1 MATLSI
7 PQEAQALNA
16 YDDMSFI
23 KEDHSHQMHPNDP
36 TRVAVFPAD
45 KARGTKFEPFPVET
59 RNLYINTPPPSPLQ
73 LFQLFLPIS
82 LVERWVQYT
91 QSWLLWLKENEVVD
105 SWNNPMTGKARLRA
119 WQGTSIAEVYVW
131 LGVLIYIGLHKERT
145 IKSHWSTPKPGEQRP
160 LHSIIKFMPYWKFQ
174 ILHRHLRPF
183 DYTKIDETGPLPKVF
198 QACDEWSDHIQA
210 ASAEI
215 FIPGS
220 HLAIDECMIRFTGRS
235 NETTVIKGKPIPR
248 GFKIWV
254 VAQHG
259 FFIHWFWHIT
269 GAQYGAV
276 GVELPPAKRR
286 RTCRTQGSQETQ
298 EGSSDEPIALN
309 STQSVIVALA
319 NTLPKATYHI
329 FVDNLFSSSDLFRSL
344 RMHGHGA
351 TGTARANSGINEELV
366 HDLRGDKR
374 LSTSYDF
381 NQVKVIPTADNQVNQ
396 VAWKDNR
403 LVLFFTT
410 VFSGEERVKRRR
422 KKPSS
427 KKPEARQIRRFFG
440 DEAIKDISIPTVAAE
455 YNDEMNHV
463 DRGDQLRSYYAYN
476 HPLRR
481 GPWQAL
487 CWTFLLDVALVN
499 SYVIQLRGPEPSW
512 KRFTTQR
519 EWRECIYNELFNAY
533 GQKSQSRQHY
543 RAGDERDLQ
552 NPDLQRNHINREVN
566 HINRKVN
573 SNCLACQGFRQGQI
587 RSKGEKISP
596 LKELN
601 GNCQQRKQTR
611 YGCRLCNVAICNS
624 QNCWDFYHH
633 VI

>member
-1 MATLSI
+1 MNSLLI

-16 YDDMSFI
+16 YDDKSFI

-36 TRVAVFPAD
+36 TRVPVFPAEKD
-45 KARGTKFEPFPVET
+45 RGTNFEPFPVET
-59 RNLYINTPPPSPLQ
+59 RTFHISTPPPTPLQ

-91 QSWLLWLKENEVVD
+91 QSWLSWLKENNVVD
-105 SWNNPMTGKARLRA
+105 SWKHPMTKNARLRA
-119 WQGTSIAEVYVW
+119 WQGTSVAEVYLW
-131 LGVLIYIGLHKERT
+131 LGVLIYMGIHKERT
-145 IKSHWSTPKPGEQRP
+145 IQSHWGTPKPGEQRP
-160 LHSIIKFMPYWKFQ
+160 LHSIIKFMPYWKFH

-183 DYTKIDETGPLPKVF
+183 DYTKIDETAPLPKVF

-215 FIPGS
+215 FIPSS
-220 HLAIDECMIRFTGRS
+220 HLAVDECMIRYTGRS
-235 NETTVIKGKPIPR
+235 NDTTVVKGKPIPR

-254 VAQHG
+254 IAQHG

-286 RTCRTQGSQETQ
+286 CTRRTKGDTT
-298 EGSSDEPIALN
+298 DELIPLN
-309 STQSVIVALA
+309 STQSVVVALA
-319 NTLPKATYHI
+319 NTLPKATYHV
-329 FVDNLFSSSDLFRSL
+329 FVDNLFSSADLFRSL

-374 LSTSYDF
+374 LGTSYDF

-410 VFSGEERVKRRR
+410 VFSGEERVERRR

-463 DRGDQLRSYYAYN
+463 DRGDQLRSYYAKAS
-476 HPLRR
+476 R
-481 GPWQAL
+481 GNVTEQATRV
-487 CWTFLLDVALVN
+487 TFKALIYSV
-499 SYVIQLRGPEPSW
+499 
-512 KRFTTQR
+512 FTS
-519 EWRECIYNELFNAY
+519 I
-533 GQKSQSRQHY
+533 
-543 RAGDERDLQ
+543 ERSIMSIA
-552 NPDLQRNHINREVN
+552 R
-566 HINRKVN
+566 
-573 SNCLACQGFRQGQI
+573 
-587 RSKGEKISP
+587 
-596 LKELN
+596 
-601 GNCQQRKQTR
+601 
-611 YGCRLCNVAICNS
+611 
-624 QNCWDFYHH
+624 
-633 VI
+633 

>member
-23 KEDHSHQMHPNDP
+23 KENHSHQMHPNDP

-59 RNLYINTPPPSPLQ
+59 RNLHINTPPPSPLQ

-105 SWNNPMTGKARLRA
+105 SWNTPMTRKARLRA
-119 WQGTSIAEVYVW
+119 WQGTSVAEVYVW
-131 LGVLIYIGLHKERT
+131 LGVLIYMGLHKEKT

-160 LHSIIKFMPYWKFQ
+160 LHSIIRFMPYWKFQ

-198 QACDEWSDHIQA
+198 QACDEWSNHIQA

-220 HLAIDECMIRFTGRS
+220 HLAIDECMVRFTGRS
-235 NETTVIKGKPIPR
+235 NETTVVKGKPIPR
-248 GFKIWV
+248 GFRIWV
-254 VAQHG
+254 VAQQG

-286 RTCRTQGSQETQ
+286 CTRRTQGSQETQ

-309 STQSVIVALA
+309 STQSVVVALA
-319 NTLPKATYHI
+319 NTLPKATYHV
-329 FVDNLFSSSDLFRSL
+329 FVDNLFSSADLFRSL

-374 LSTSYDF
+374 LGTSYDF

-410 VFSGEERVKRRR
+410 IFSGEERVERRR

-463 DRGDQLRSYYAYN
+463 DRGDQLRSYYAKAS
-476 HPLRR
+476 R
-481 GPWQAL
+481 GNVTEQATRV
-487 CWTFLLDVALVN
+487 TFKALIYSV
-499 SYVIQLRGPEPSW
+499 
-512 KRFTTQR
+512 FTS
-519 EWRECIYNELFNAY
+519 I
-533 GQKSQSRQHY
+533 
-543 RAGDERDLQ
+543 ERSIMSIA
-552 NPDLQRNHINREVN
+552 R
-566 HINRKVN
+566 
-573 SNCLACQGFRQGQI
+573 
-587 RSKGEKISP
+587 
-596 LKELN
+596 
-601 GNCQQRKQTR
+601 
-611 YGCRLCNVAICNS
+611 
-624 QNCWDFYHH
+624 
-633 VI
+633 